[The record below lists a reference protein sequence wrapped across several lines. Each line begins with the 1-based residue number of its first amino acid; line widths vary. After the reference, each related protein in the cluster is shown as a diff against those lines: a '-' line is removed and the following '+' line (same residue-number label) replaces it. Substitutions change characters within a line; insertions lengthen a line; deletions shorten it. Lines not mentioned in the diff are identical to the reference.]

1 MDICTLILVEDKIP
15 TFLDFIIIFCHMKVE
30 HEVKLCIKDG
40 LFSVVIVCLLNANYS
55 SGTNSNGQYNMLC
68 TLYMSTAI
76 TSYPSWTDSH
86 PLLYIKQKTYNS
98 TLTT

>member
-1 MDICTLILVEDKIP
+1 
-15 TFLDFIIIFCHMKVE
+15 MKVE

-68 TLYMSTAI
+68 ITLYVYGDNYIVTRPGLI
-76 TSYPSWTDSH
+76 LIPSY
-86 PLLYIKQKTYNS
+86 I
-98 TLTT
+98 